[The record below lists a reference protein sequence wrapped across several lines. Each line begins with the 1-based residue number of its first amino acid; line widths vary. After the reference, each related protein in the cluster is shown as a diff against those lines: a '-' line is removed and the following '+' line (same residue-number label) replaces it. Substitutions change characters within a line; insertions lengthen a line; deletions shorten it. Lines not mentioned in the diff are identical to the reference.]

1 MKIETKLKNHY
12 LDVSESGSLSGFN
25 NFYRVLK
32 QKGIKISKE
41 KLNKWLSSQKTYTIH
56 KPVRKKFSRN
66 HVIAFSK
73 DSLWQM
79 DLVDVSK
86 LAYNNEGIKYLITCI
101 DVFSKFAWCIPIKN
115 KNSDSVIE
123 GFK

>member
-1 MKIETKLKNHY
+1 MVSIPKNVHN
-12 LDVSESGSLSGFN
+12 S
-25 NFYRVLK
+25 
-32 QKGIKISKE
+32 QTSK
-41 KLNKWLSSQKTYTIH
+41 
-56 KPVRKKFSRN
+56 KKVIARN
-66 HVIAFSK
+66 QVIAFSK

-86 LAYNNEGIKYLITCI
+86 LAYCNEGIKYLITCI

-123 GFK
+123 GFKNILFCGRKPKKLQTDKGKEFLNKNFKTLLDNKNIHLYN